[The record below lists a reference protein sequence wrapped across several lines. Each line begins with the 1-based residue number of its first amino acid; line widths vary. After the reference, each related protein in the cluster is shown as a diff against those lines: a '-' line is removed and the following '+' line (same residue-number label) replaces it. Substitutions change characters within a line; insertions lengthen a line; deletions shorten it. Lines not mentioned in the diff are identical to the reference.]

1 MHSLEGM
8 QPSLLGLATVLTRCR
23 AALEDFRGLLSG
35 TGDNDGT
42 VNDSANVAALR
53 FIPAKDNDDD
63 DDDWVGYVT
72 TALPAEASARD
83 NLLLLLC
90 CCLLE
95 AGPTRES
102 VVVTTTQFE
111 GHIVSSSTSSAVF
124 VFIRLVSVRSRE
136 C

>member
-23 AALEDFRGLLSG
+23 AALEDCRGLLSG

-83 NLLLLLC
+83 NLLLPLLLLC

-102 VVVTTTQFE
+102 
-111 GHIVSSSTSSAVF
+111 AW
-124 VFIRLVSVRSRE
+124 RWW
-136 C
+136 